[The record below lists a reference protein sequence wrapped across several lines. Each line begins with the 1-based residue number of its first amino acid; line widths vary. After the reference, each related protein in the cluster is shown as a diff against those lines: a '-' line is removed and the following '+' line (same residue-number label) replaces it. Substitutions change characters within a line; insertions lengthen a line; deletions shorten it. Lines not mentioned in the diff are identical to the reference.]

1 MIFVES
7 KENSVIKEIKKL
19 KDKKVRREEQNFIIE
34 GLRFCEEAILANV
47 EIKYIVYS
55 EKIEDKVE
63 SLLKDLNPNI
73 KVIKTT
79 HNILKSLCNTDNPQ
93 GVLAVVPM
101 NISKEVKMEGLYI
114 LVDKVQDPGNLGTII
129 RSAHGSGAKGVILTK
144 GTVDPF
150 NDKTLRSTMGSIFK
164 ISIIE
169 DDENLSLLK
178 ELKDKGFN
186 IVVSSLQTE
195 YNFYDVNL
203 CGNTIICVGNEGNGI
218 SDEVYSNST
227 VKVKIPMPGGAESL
241 NVAVAASI
249 MMFEAVRQNTIHSNK
264 Q

>member
-1 MIFVES
+1 MIFIES
-7 KENSVIKEIKKL
+7 KENSIIKEIKKL
-19 KDKKVRREEQNFIIE
+19 KDKKGRKEEQNFIIE
-34 GLRFCEEAILANV
+34 GLRFCEEAISAKV

-55 EKIEDKVE
+55 EKIEDKIQD
-63 SLLKDLNPNI
+63 LLKELNSEVKI
-73 KVIKTT
+73 IKTT
-79 HNILKSLCNTDNPQ
+79 HNILKTLCNTDNPQ
-93 GVLAVVPM
+93 GILGVVPM
-101 NISKEVKMEGLYI
+101 NISKQADEKGLYI

-164 ISIIE
+164 IPIIE
-169 DDENLSLLK
+169 DDEALSLLK
-178 ELKDKGFN
+178 ELKDKGFS

-195 YNFYDVNL
+195 YNFYDVDL
-203 CGNTIICVGNEGNGI
+203 CGNSVICVGNEGNGI
-218 SDEVYSNST
+218 SDEVYNNST

-249 MMFEAVRQNTIHSNK
+249 MMFEAVRQKSLSSNK
-264 Q
+264 